1 MQSVTI
7 INFTLS
13 MLEIVCNLQDIE
25 KVTLEQG

>member
-13 MLEIVCNLQDIE
+13 MFEIVCNLQDIE
-25 KVTLEQG
+25 KVTLE